1 MYNSYYYEAK
11 SIIPDISLHLT
22 EDYAAGAQTLAIII
36 SILAFACVLFTAIA
50 HKKARTLG
58 IITAIVQPIGIFSA
72 FKYVMA
78 YSAIDFS
85 CLAMTVTS
93 TVSLDDAMSKLR
105 TALSEKLA
113 TEVFPDLFATIP
125 WSLLMLAAFIM
136 TVIYAA
142 VLKKDTTTGGKGL
155 AVTAMILAIVRFVIF
170 QPTNNFALFLGNAT
184 AETQASW
191 DPVFYIFTMIPLVLL
206 AIKGILALTSRK
218 ASPVAEAPAAEAAPV
233 AETVAAPVAEAAPA
247 AEAPAEE
254 ESK

>member
-1 MYNSYYYEAK
+1 MYYYEAK

-22 EDYAAGAQTLAIII
+22 EDYAAGAQTLAIIM
-36 SILAFACVLFTAIA
+36 SILAFACVLFTAIV

-93 TVSLDDAMSKLR
+93 KVSLDDAMSKLR
-105 TALSEKLA
+105 AALSEKLA
-113 TEVFPDLFATIP
+113 EEVLPDLFATIP
-125 WSLLMLAAFIM
+125 WSLLMLAAFIL
-136 TVIYAA
+136 TVIYAGM
-142 VLKKDTTTGGKGL
+142 LKKDTTGGKGL
-155 AVTAMILAIVRFVIF
+155 AVTALILSIVRFVIF
-170 QPTNNFALFLGNAT
+170 QPTNNFALFLSKAT

-191 DPVFYIFTMIPLVLL
+191 DPIFYIFTMIPLVLL
-206 AIKGILALTSRK
+206 AVKGVIVLTSRK
-218 ASPVAEAPAAEAAPV
+218 AQPVAEAPAAEAAPV
-233 AETVAAPVAEAAPA
+233 EAAPVEASAEVAPT
-247 AEAPAEE
+247 EE